1 MGTKQNKN
9 KESEKMVCPI
19 CRTEF
24 SLGTSF
30 KVFNQH
36 LKICAKDKITSNATA
51 DVYNPDEDSKNN
63 KIILNRMKEYFNQ
76 KKSKVSDKNK
86 IDFEIKKSELKE
98 YIKKNKISWEI
109 GSEKLEIT
117 KRNNI
122 LIDSMRQFKT
132 IDLKKEMKIDFIGEV
147 SLDAGGILRE
157 WFTGMFQN
165 LESKQL
171 NLFIVSDSLD
181 ISYIINPF
189 LEDTK
194 LNKEYF
200 EFIGKLFAK
209 ALFDNITVNVCF
221 NKLIYKLILHEEVT
235 FNDLLTIDNQFYS
248 SIKNLKDMNLNGD
261 SLKELGLTYT
271 IEQNEK
277 NGNVHSFELIEGGK
291 EKEVTNLDD
300 YINKRIAFISSQIS
314 IFCEEIRKSFST
326 MIPLNILEKFTA
338 DELELLI
345 NGRPYIDIEEW
356 KDNTEYGT
364 GYNKYNITIKYFWEV
379 MENLSQKQLSNF
391 LLFSTGS
398 GRVPLNGFA
407 ELESNRGNI
416 SKYKI
421 NAVEYIPG
429 VKNFIK
435 AHTCFN
441 RIDLPKFTDKKLVKD
456 AVEFVANMEIFGFG
470 IE

>member
-1 MGTKQNKN
+1 
-9 KESEKMVCPI
+9 
-19 CRTEF
+19 
-24 SLGTSF
+24 
-30 KVFNQH
+30 
-36 LKICAKDKITSNATA
+36 
-51 DVYNPDEDSKNN
+51 
-63 KIILNRMKEYFNQ
+63 
-76 KKSKVSDKNK
+76 
-86 IDFEIKKSELKE
+86 
-98 YIKKNKISWEI
+98 
-109 GSEKLEIT
+109 
-117 KRNNI
+117 
-122 LIDSMRQFKT
+122 
-132 IDLKKEMKIDFIGEV
+132 MKIDFIGEV

-157 WFTGMFQN
+157 WFTGMFRS

-314 IFCEEIRKSFST
+314 IFCEEIRKSFSS